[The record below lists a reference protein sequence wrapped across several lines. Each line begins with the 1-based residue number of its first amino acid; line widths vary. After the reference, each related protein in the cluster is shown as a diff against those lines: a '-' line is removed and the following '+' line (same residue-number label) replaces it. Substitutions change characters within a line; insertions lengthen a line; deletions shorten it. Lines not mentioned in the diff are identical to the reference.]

1 MQILKVIISSIGK
14 KKGLLLDTV
23 GFMCCTVSI
32 TATQLYHSNA
42 KLAIDNL

>member
-23 GFMCCTVSI
+23 GFMCWYGLLKDHGEKAS
-32 TATQLYHSNA
+32 A
-42 KLAIDNL
+42 